1 MRRLTLQRLL
11 LCAAGMGV
19 GLAQTPRPDFAVE
32 LYPVLQKAGCQQCH
46 NPDGVASGTRIHFPE
61 EDAPVRRIEDFGNS
75 LVAVVDRQHPE
86 KSLLLNKP
94 TNRIKHSG
102 GERIKKGSRE
112 EAVLNRW
119 IAYLAALPDADV
131 QQALRYRATESRHY
145 AQTASAVLRRL
156 THQQYAN
163 TVRDLLK
170 EPTDVSTQFP
180 PEDFVNGFR
189 NQYQSQTLSPVLIEA
204 YAQMAERL
212 AQNAF
217 IRGDS
222 RKLIPCDYSGAKAA
236 ACRAEF
242 VRVLGRRA
250 FRRPLDPREQARF
263 ESLFKDERDFI
274 AGAQEVI
281 EAMLQSPSF
290 LFWMDDTPRPQW
302 KPYAT
307 ASRLA
312 YLLWNSMPDDALLD
326 GAARGELDSIAGI
339 ERAARR
345 MLADARAKQGLD
357 DFVSQWLR
365 FDRALASARERRTFP
380 MFSRE
385 LVVAMTEE
393 SRHFIGDLAW
403 NDRNFM
409 DAFRA
414 SYGFVNAELASV
426 YGVPA
431 PARDFDRVEF
441 PAAQERAGLLG
452 QALFLTLTSKPE
464 DTAPTGRG
472 LFVRE
477 QFLCQQVPPPPPGV
491 DTNLAPVTE
500 DRPVTNRER
509 LAAHTTNPAC
519 AGCHNLID
527 PIGFAFEKFDAI
539 GARREKYRL
548 LFYPDVHEAKVP
560 KKEVLLDLD
569 LSGHVAG
576 IPDSQFTNS
585 RQLGELLAAS
595 ELCQECIVKQV
606 FRYMAGRHETRAD
619 EPLIHRV
626 FEEFRDSGFRYREL
640 LVSLIKARES
650 VARGRDVNA
659 ERHHET
665 QQAVAPH
672 LP

>member
-1 MRRLTLQRLL
+1 MVCVTCYRHLL
-11 LCAAGMGV
+11 FVAGMCV
-19 GLAQTPRPDFAVE
+19 CFAQAPPPDFGGK
-32 LYPVLQKAGCQQCH
+32 LYPVLQKAGCHQCH
-46 NPDGVASGTRIHFPE
+46 NPDGIASGTRIHFPE
-61 EDAPVRRIEDFGNS
+61 EDAPARRIEAFGKS
-75 LVAVVDRQHPE
+75 LVELVDRQNPE

-94 TNRIKHSG
+94 TNRIKHNG
-102 GERIKKGSRE
+102 GERIKRGSPE
-112 EAVLNRW
+112 EALLNRW
-119 IAYLAALPDADV
+119 IAYLAALPPAEL
-131 QQALRYRATESRHY
+131 QQALLYRKTESRSY
-145 AQTASAVLRRL
+145 AQTANAVLRRL

-163 TVRDLLK
+163 TVRDLLQ

-204 YAQMAERL
+204 YGLSAERL

-222 RKLIPCDYSGAKAA
+222 RKLIPCDYHGANAHR
-236 ACRAEF
+236 CRTEF
-242 VRVLGRRA
+242 IQALGRRA
-250 FRRPLDPREQARF
+250 FRRPLEPRELARY
-263 ESLFKDERDFI
+263 ESLFQAESAFLN
-274 AGAQEVI
+274 GAQAVI
-281 EAMLQSPSF
+281 EGMLQSPSF
-290 LFWMDDTPRPQW
+290 LFWMDDTPHAAW
-302 KPYAT
+302 KPYAA

-312 YLLWNSMPDDALLD
+312 YLLWNTMPDDALLD
-326 GAARGELDSIAGI
+326 SAARGELDSLGGI
-339 ERAARR
+339 EQAARR
-345 MLADARAKQGLD
+345 MLADPRAKQGLD
-357 DFVSQWLR
+357 DFVGQWLR

-393 SRHFIGDLAW
+393 ARRFIADLAW

-414 SYGFVNAELASV
+414 SYGFANSELASV

-431 PARDFDRVEF
+431 PSRDFDRVDF
-441 PAAQERAGLLG
+441 PAGQERPGLLG

-464 DTAPTGRG
+464 DTAPTARG

-491 DTNLAPVTE
+491 DTNLATVSE

-509 LAAHTTNPAC
+509 LAAHTTSVAC
-519 AGCHNLID
+519 SGCHNLID

-539 GARREKYRL
+539 GVRREQYRL
-548 LFYPDVHEAKVP
+548 LFYPDVHEAKKP

-585 RQLGELLAAS
+585 RQLGELLARS
-595 ELCQECIVKQV
+595 ELCQECMVKQV
-606 FRYMAGRHETRAD
+606 FRYMSGRHETRAD
-619 EPLIHRV
+619 EPIIHRA
-626 FEEFRDSGFRYREL
+626 FEEFRDSGFRFREL
-640 LVSLIKARES
+640 LVSLIKLRES
-650 VARGRDVNA
+650 AARGRDVNA

-665 QQAVAPH
+665 K
-672 LP
+672 

>member
-1 MRRLTLQRLL
+1 M
-11 LCAAGMGV
+11 
-19 GLAQTPRPDFAVE
+19 
-32 LYPVLQKAGCQQCH
+32 LQKAGCQNCH

-61 EDAPVRRIEDFGNS
+61 EDAPARRIEAFGRS
-75 LVAVVDRQHPE
+75 LVELVDRQHPE

-102 GERIKKGSRE
+102 GERIRKGSPE
-112 EAVLNRW
+112 EALLNRW
-119 IAYLAALPDADV
+119 IFYLAALPRADL
-131 QQALRYRATESRHY
+131 QQALLYRSTESRRY
-145 AQTASAVLRRL
+145 TPASNAVLRRL

-163 TVRDLLK
+163 TVRDLLR
-170 EPTDVSTQFP
+170 EPTDVSAQFP

-189 NQYQSQTLSPVLIEA
+189 NQYQSQTLSPILIEA
-204 YAQMAERL
+204 YGQQAERL

-222 RKLIPCDYSGAKAA
+222 RKLIPCDYRGASAR
-236 ACRAEF
+236 ACRTEF
-242 VRVLGRRA
+242 IQTLGRRA
-250 FRRPLDPREQARF
+250 FRRPLEMREMARY
-263 ESLFKDERDFI
+263 ESLFQGERDFL
-274 AGAQEVI
+274 AGAQAVI
-281 EAMLQSPSF
+281 EGMLQSPSF
-290 LFWMDDTPRPQW
+290 LFWMDDTTRAEW

-312 YLLWNSMPDDALLD
+312 FLLWNTMPDDALLD
-326 GAARGELDSIAGI
+326 CAARGDLDSLAGI

-345 MLADARAKQGLD
+345 MLADPRAKQGLD

-393 SRHFIGDLAW
+393 AKRFVADLAW

-414 SYGFVNAELASV
+414 GYGFVNSELASV

-509 LAAHTTNPAC
+509 LAAHTTSPAC

-539 GARREKYRL
+539 GVRREKYRL

-585 RQLGELLAAS
+585 RQLGELLARS
-595 ELCQECIVKQV
+595 ELCQECVVKQM

-619 EPLIHRV
+619 EPLIHRT
-626 FEEFRDSGFRYREL
+626 FEEFRDSGFRFREL

-650 VARGRDVNA
+650 AARGRDVNA

-665 QQAVAPH
+665 H
-672 LP
+672 